1 MSFRGKI
8 LDRHLPEENGRDLKR
23 RRSIAPLLELR
34 VDLSQVAKL
43 RVTLSQATMT
53 TESIKGKNFQIIIN
67 QMEVDVYDS
76 RQQRPEM
83 LKMEL
88 MTNNR

>member
-1 MSFRGKI
+1 MKW
-8 LDRHLPEENGRDLKR
+8 

-43 RVTLSQATMT
+43 RVALSQAAMT

>member
-1 MSFRGKI
+1 M
-8 LDRHLPEENGRDLKR
+8 KR

-43 RVTLSQATMT
+43 RVALSQAAMT
-53 TESIKGKNFQIIIN
+53 TESIKGKNFQIILN

>member
-1 MSFRGKI
+1 MGGPI
-8 LDRHLPEENGRDLKR
+8 LKW

-43 RVTLSQATMT
+43 RVALSQAAMT
-53 TESIKGKNFQIIIN
+53 TESIKGKNFQIILN